1 MIYRIIAGLIGALM
15 AATAAGWLLDPET
28 AAGSLGMSYMDG
40 IGRSTLVGEI
50 SAFFVFLVVMCIAG
64 AVTRVGHYLRSA
76 GLLLLLT
83 AIFRTTAWAL
93 HGAEFATIFIVFEIV
108 MAVLLFFCAAK
119 IGQRDDII

>member
-1 MIYRIIAGLIGALM
+1 MIYRIISGLIGALM

-83 AIFRTTAWAL
+83 AVFRTTAWAL
-93 HGAEFATIFIVFEIV
+93 HGAELATIFIVFEIV

>member
-40 IGRSTLVGEI
+40 IGRSTQVGEI

-83 AIFRTTAWAL
+83 AVFRTTAWAL

-108 MAVLLFFCAAK
+108 MAGLLFFCAAK
-119 IGQRDDII
+119 ISQRKDIV

>member
-83 AIFRTTAWAL
+83 AVFRTTAWAL
-93 HGAEFATIFIVFEIV
+93 HGAELATIFIVFEIV

>member
-40 IGRSTLVGEI
+40 IGRSTLVGDM

-76 GLLLLLT
+76 GMLLLL
-83 AIFRTTAWAL
+83 AAVFRTTAWAM
-93 HGAEFATIFIVFEIV
+93 HGAEFATPFIVIEII
-108 MAVLLFFCAAK
+108 MAGLLFFCAAR
-119 IGQRDDII
+119 ISQRDDIV

>member
-83 AIFRTTAWAL
+83 AVFRTTAWAL

-119 IGQRDDII
+119 IGRRDDII

>member
-15 AATAAGWLLDPET
+15 ATTAAGWLLDPET

-64 AVTRVGHYLRSA
+64 AATRVGHYLRSA

-83 AIFRTTAWAL
+83 AVFRTTAWAL

-119 IGQRDDII
+119 IGRRDDII

>member
-15 AATAAGWLLDPET
+15 ATTAAGWLLDPET

-83 AIFRTTAWAL
+83 AVFRTTAWAL

>member
-15 AATAAGWLLDPET
+15 AAKAAGWLLDPET

-40 IGRSTLVGEI
+40 IGRSTLFGEI
-50 SAFFVFLVVMCIAG
+50 SAFFVFLVVMCVAG

-83 AIFRTTAWAL
+83 AVFRTTAWAL
-93 HGAEFATIFIVFEIV
+93 HGAEFATIFIVSEIV
-108 MAVLLFFCAAK
+108 MAVLLLFCAAK

>member
-15 AATAAGWLLDPET
+15 ATTAAGWLLDPQT

-83 AIFRTTAWAL
+83 AVFRTTAWAL
-93 HGAEFATIFIVFEIV
+93 HGAELATIFIVFEIV

>member
-15 AATAAGWLLDPET
+15 ATTAAGWLLDPET

-40 IGRSTLVGEI
+40 IGRSTQVGEI

-64 AVTRVGHYLRSA
+64 SVTRVGHYLRSA

-83 AIFRTTAWAL
+83 AVFRTTAWAL

-108 MAVLLFFCAAK
+108 MAGLLFFCAAK
-119 IGQRDDII
+119 ISQRKDIV

>member
-15 AATAAGWLLDPET
+15 ATTAAGWLLDPET

-50 SAFFVFLVVMCIAG
+50 SAFFVFLVVMCVAG

-83 AIFRTTAWAL
+83 AVFRTTAWAL
-93 HGAEFATIFIVFEIV
+93 HGAEFATIFIVFEILL
-108 MAVLLFFCAAK
+108 AVLLFFCAAK

>member
-28 AAGSLGMSYMDG
+28 AARSLGMSYMDG

-83 AIFRTTAWAL
+83 AVFRTTAWAL
-93 HGAEFATIFIVFEIV
+93 HGAELATIFIVFEIV

-119 IGQRDDII
+119 IGRRDDII